1 MIWSR
6 KGKQSMWDFQ
16 KTNPHN
22 CDQSEMK
29 GGGGGG
35 GSGDDSDSDM
45 I

>member
-1 MIWSR
+1 
-6 KGKQSMWDFQ
+6 MWNFQ

-29 GGGGGG
+29 GGGGDGG
-35 GSGDDSDSDM
+35 DGGDDSDSDM